1 MSYIGKEPSVG
12 NFVKL
17 DAISVVNGQAGY
29 TMQSSSVNFTPESA
43 NHMLVS
49 LNGVIQAPISSFTV
63 SGSTI
68 TFASALSTG
77 DVIDFIMVYGNVLDI
92 GTPSDDT
99 ISTAKLQNTSVTA
112 GKLATDSVIEAKIQN
127 DAVTRDKIN
136 AISTSSLPSFEAKGT
151 SGVTEGY
158 IQLNCAENSHGIKL
172 KSPPHS
178 AGASYTLTF
187 PTTDG
192 NANEFLQTNGSG
204 VMTWAEAGGT
214 FNKIATADHSSN
226 ATSFTLTDCFSSTY
240 SLYKIYFYDIT
251 MSATNNELR
260 VYFQNSSN
268 ADVDGWVATAVY
280 GYISDSGGSAGTG
293 GEAGGTQDYIRVG
306 HSDFGASA
314 NEVSAVEM
322 TIYQPYES
330 TNTIVSYN
338 CQLRA
343 DNTHFYSIYG
353 GARLNVNTSLENI
366 KFQSSAGANLTS
378 YKTVIYGIKR

>member
-1 MSYIGKEPSVG
+1 MSYIGKIPATG

-92 GTPSDDT
+92 GTPSDNT
-99 ISTAKLQNTSVTA
+99 VSTAKLVDTSVTS

-151 SGVTEGY
+151 SGQTDGY
-158 IQLNCAENSHGIKL
+158 IQLNCEQNSHGIKL

-178 AGASYTLTF
+178 AGQSYTLTF
-187 PTTDG
+187 PSTAPATDKFLKTNSSGVLSFADAGGGSWNLISTTTISSDATVTVSGLDSTYVNYVMILNSIHPASNDVYLNARAIISGSPYTTSNYFSIIEHSRTG
-192 NANEFLQTNGSG
+192 NASNEFDNNEGYSHWMLTHDGEGMGNGNADSLNMIINIYNPSGTTFEKQIQTQAVYNNA
-204 VMTWAEAGGT
+204 MTNNMTSRSYSMNA
-214 FNKIATADHSSN
+214 IHS
-226 ATSFTLTDCFSSTY
+226 TSPAFTGIQFYFSSGNMDT
-240 SLYKIYFYDIT
+240 
-251 MSATNNELR
+251 
-260 VYFQNSSN
+260 
-268 ADVDGWVATAVY
+268 
-280 GYISDSGGSAGTG
+280 GT
-293 GEAGGTQDYIRVG
+293 
-306 HSDFGASA
+306 
-314 NEVSAVEM
+314 
-322 TIYQPYES
+322 
-330 TNTIVSYN
+330 
-338 CQLRA
+338 
-343 DNTHFYSIYG
+343 
-353 GARLNVNTSLENI
+353 I
-366 KFQSSAGANLTS
+366 KL
-378 YKTVIYGIKR
+378 YGIS